1 MSRRTGSSSGP
12 GRTRR
17 WRHQRGVRVLLT
29 AGLAC
34 AVVLT
39 GCTSGSTQ
47 RSDGNAAAAGSS
59 TTPQGQ
65 APEITVDPVATTAAV
80 LPTAEVAVTASGGA
94 LQSVM
99 VTDTAGG
106 LLAGELTA
114 DAAGWTSTALL
125 AYSQT
130 YIVRATAKGGDG
142 QRTTTQS
149 TFTTVD
155 PQTLVFPSIGP
166 LDGTTVGIGL
176 PVRVY
181 LDAPA
186 TDRAEVQRH
195 LSVTSTPPQEG
206 SWSWL
211 SDTEVHWRPKVYWQ
225 AGTQV
230 TVETN
235 LFGVDFG
242 SGAWGETDRTISFA
256 VGAAH
261 RSVANAQTHQMQVY
275 DGAQLV
281 RTIPVSMG
289 RTEGGFETRSGAHVV
304 IDKNREK
311 TMDSTTYGLAL
322 DAGGYVTE
330 VEYAT
335 RISNNGE
342 FVHSAPWSVADQGVR
357 NVSHGCINASP
368 ADAAWFFDFSQVGD
382 VVEVVG
388 APVPLGP
395 ADGDIYDWTVPW
407 EQWVA
412 GSALP

>member
-1 MSRRTGSSSGP
+1 MLFGARVSSV
-12 GRTRR
+12 
-17 WRHQRGVRVLLT
+17 RGATVLLVSSLLMI
-29 AGLAC
+29 A
-34 AVVLT
+34 
-39 GCTSGSTQ
+39 GCT
-47 RSDGNAAAAGSS
+47 AGSS
-59 TTPQGQ
+59 GRNSSDSPGTTSASQGP
-65 APEITVDPVATTAAV
+65 APTISVLPATAAIGVVPTDHVSVEATGGSLRSVSVVDASGAAVAGDISTDATTWNSTGALAYAATYTV
-80 LPTAEVAVTASGGA
+80 TATAES
-94 LQSVM
+94 
-99 VTDTAGG
+99 
-106 LLAGELTA
+106 E
-114 DAAGWTSTALL
+114 
-125 AYSQT
+125 
-130 YIVRATAKGGDG
+130 DG
-142 QRTTTQS
+142 QRTQQTS
-149 TFTTVD
+149 TFSTVA
-155 PQTLVFPSIGP
+155 PTKLVFPSIGP

-195 LSVTSTPPQEG
+195 LTVTATPPQEG

-211 SDTEVHWRPKVYWQ
+211 SDSEVHWRPKVYWQ

-230 TVETN
+230 TVDVN

-242 SGAWGETDRTISFA
+242 AGAWGEENRQISFS

-261 RSVANAQTHQMQVY
+261 RTVANALTHQMQVF
-275 DGAQLV
+275 DGPNLV
-281 RTIPVSMG
+281 RTMPVSMG
-289 RTEGGFETRSGAHVV
+289 RAEGGFQTRGGAHVV

-342 FVHSAPWSVADQGVR
+342 FVHSAPWSIADQGVR

-368 ADAAWFFDFSQVGD
+368 ENAAWFFEFSQIGD
-382 VVEVVG
+382 IVEVVG
-388 APVPLGP
+388 TPVSLGP
-395 ADGDIYDWTVPW
+395 ADGDIYDWAVPW
-407 EQWVA
+407 DQWLA